1 MHARAL
7 HNKHNNKHKNTT
19 NRHPEY
25 RVHVRFVQ
33 IDPAP
38 DGVAVDTEQN
48 VFAGSFLLLLP
59 AVATDQVA
67 AVRFGSLGENR
78 G

>member
-1 MHARAL
+1 MRRA
-7 HNKHNNKHKNTT
+7 
-19 NRHPEY
+19 Y
-25 RVHVRFVQ
+25 GVRFVQ
-33 IDPAP
+33 VDPAP